1 MTTKKQAPPK
11 ISDAVVLK
19 NLKKVLRAAGYP
31 NKARISQAIK
41 AGNLSIKLDP
51 QTMKILNAWLDPV
64 KPVKTAAR
72 NKKPSPEII
81 AIGNG
86 ADPRTVSI
94 KKKTP
99 WPRKPKEPVPGK
111 KRRVPPYHSTHR
123 TWDRVAVF
131 KQICK
136 ELAQTSMGI
145 TYICNADNELP
156 VPSTVF
162 LWLSIE
168 QDKNGAT
175 PLSDRYARAKEA
187 QADYL
192 AEEIIAIADD
202 GSNDYMEKVNKD
214 GSTYETLNTEHVQ
227 RSRLRI
233 DTRRWV
239 AAKLRPKKY
248 GDKLELSG
256 DPERPLSEKSDVEL
270 LDRIAALEKMNDAAN
285 P

>member
-51 QTMKILNAWLDPV
+51 QTMKILNAWLDPG
-64 KPVKTAAR
+64 KPVKTAAEKK
-72 NKKPSPEII
+72 KKP
-81 AIGNG
+81 A
-86 ADPRTVSI
+86 
-94 KKKTP
+94 
-99 WPRKPKEPVPGK
+99 PGK

-136 ELAQTSMGI
+136 KLAQTSMGI